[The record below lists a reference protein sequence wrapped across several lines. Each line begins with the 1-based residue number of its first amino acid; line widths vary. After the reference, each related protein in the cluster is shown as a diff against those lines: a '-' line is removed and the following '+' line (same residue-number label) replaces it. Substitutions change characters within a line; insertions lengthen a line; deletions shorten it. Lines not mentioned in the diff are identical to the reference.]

1 MENRLLFGVRRHK
14 VKESH
19 AAISHLES
27 PIFRTQMHLYS
38 ARLSKGE
45 AYVRQR
51 SILISTN

>member
-1 MENRLLFGVRRHK
+1 MENGLLFSVRRHK

-19 AAISHLES
+19 AAISHSES